1 MHSPAASYRE
11 RLHGRGRLTCSALLC
26 SARLCCRYW
35 VFYATQPNTTYTLTC
50 QSINPGP
57 GGTNVDLFVQSI
69 AYSSLPHPDANGYS
83 WESALDMVSGVDSV
97 VVSTPGTYGTP
108 YNYTVWVAAF
118 GQRAG
123 TYTLT
128 LQHLVSATAGVAS
141 PTPIVAGQSA
151 FATVSPGYWQYYSY
165 LVPSSYQ
172 DGLHDIVMV
181 GRQALG
187 FTTAAEVDLYVTS
200 TTSSQGYHFVSA
212 NTGGDAVIVNTAT
225 TGIRSSATAA
235 DSLYL
240 SGPLPTSAAN
250 TVTLL
255 IGLYVSSAAAQPVNT
270 SLTITYAARIQ
281 YDWTQPSNTYS
292 GVLAFD
298 QVQIFEYAIPFPQ
311 PGGCSN
317 GVANCSEGHIGF
329 FSTPSA
335 VDSLRRGVLLGT
347 YPSISGNPSMI
358 PFHPSTYDRSSD
370 VSNIPL
376 AGEMITSND
385 QDCQRSSTSTTCIH
399 VAGTHTRCLS
409 CSPAAA
415 AVVAVWC
422 RLWHCAV

>member
-1 MHSPAASYRE
+1 MSRLLAVLLVLSLFAVSASAQLAVASAGVSTLGLASAGSWLNYSFPIPASYSSGQYDVVII
-11 RLHGRGRLTCSALLC
+11 GRA
-26 SARLCCRYW
+26 
-35 VFYATQPNTTYTLTC
+35 
-50 QSINPGP
+50 NPFAS
-57 GGTNVDLFVQSI
+57 TN
-69 AYSSLPHPDANGYS
+69 
-83 WESALDMVSGVDSV
+83 
-97 VVSTPGTYGTP
+97 
-108 YNYTVWVAAF
+108 
-118 GQRAG
+118 
-123 TYTLT
+123 
-128 LQHLVSATAGVAS
+128 
-141 PTPIVAGQSA
+141 
-151 FATVSPGYWQYYSY
+151 
-165 LVPSSYQ
+165 PSN
-172 DGLHDIVMV
+172 
-181 GRQALG
+181 
-187 FTTAAEVDLYVTS
+187 AEVDLYVTVS
-200 TTSSQGYHFVSA
+200 GSSLSYVSA
-212 NTGGDAVIVNTAT
+212 NTGADAVMVNSRLPSAGLNSTAE
-225 TGIRSSATAA
+225 GL
-235 DSLYL
+235 SLG
-240 SGPLPTSAAN
+240 GPLPVSAAG
-250 TVTLL
+250 TATLN
-255 IGLYVSSAAAQPVNT
+255 IGVYVRAGSAPVNT